1 MSGSTKIEWT
11 DTTWNPVRGCSIVSA
26 GCTNCYAMKQAHRF
40 AGPGGAYE
48 GLTTLTNGGPVWTGD
63 VRLVP
68 ELLDAP
74 LRWRKSRRV
83 FVNSMS
89 DLFHESVPDTF
100 IDQVFAVMALCPQH
114 AFQILTKRPE
124 RMLRWF
130 QSNPYSRIMTHADR
144 FRDALPK
151 GALANRIGISDPNV
165 IAARNIWLGVS
176 VENQATADE
185 RIPLLLRT
193 PAAVRFVSCEPL
205 LGAVRIDDIYVDGD
219 VLKPLVGLRWTR
231 TPAHFATPGMTV
243 LQPPGPRIDWVI
255 VGGESGP
262 GARPCDV
269 RWIRSVVGQCKAAGT
284 ACFVKQIGAQPRGW
298 CALQA
303 EKYIGESERDVD
315 DPDYCDAYEASEQ
328 SNTCNGYGRK
338 CHGFDN
344 RKGADPSEWPADL
357 RVREFPTRR

>member
-100 IDQVFAVMALCPQH
+100 IDQVFAVMALSPQH
-114 AFQILTKRPE
+114 TFHVLTKRPE
-124 RMLRWF
+124 RMRSWGGATGAEKAVRGRAWEMLGYM
-130 QSNPYSRIMTHADR
+130 PKYEHHDVISRPWP
-144 FRDALPK
+144 L
-151 GALANRIGISDPNV
+151 PNV
-165 IAARNIWLGVS
+165 WLGVS

>member
-1 MSGSTKIEWT
+1 MTKIEWT
-11 DTTWNPVRGCSIVSA
+11 DTTWNPVRGCSIVSP

-40 AGPGGAYE
+40 SGPGGAYE

-68 ELLDAP
+68 EALSAP
-74 LRWRKSRRV
+74 LRWRKPRRV

-89 DLFHESVPDTF
+89 DLFHENVPDTF

-114 AFQILTKRPE
+114 TFQVLTKRPK
-124 RMLRWF
+124 RMRRYLTAPKVLFEIDSVSIQMLSKRTG
-130 QSNPYSRIMTHADR
+130 QTVVNLPR
-144 FRDALPK
+144 RDWPL
-151 GALANRIGISDPNV
+151 PNV
-165 IAARNIWLGVS
+165 LLGVS